1 MECNA
6 FVTEVST
13 ASRLSKMC
21 QWPFSVFFYFYLLFY
36 SATRVISSHL
46 HSNLGFVLLHSPLS
60 ESFSAWVTEGHP
72 LMSSIVTMFVLP

>member
-1 MECNA
+1 MHL
-6 FVTEVST
+6 SL
-13 ASRLSKMC
+13 RLALPAVYLRC
-21 QWPFSVFFYFYLLFY
+21 VNGHFQYFFYFYLLFY

-72 LMSSIVTMFVLP
+72 LMSSIVTVFVLP